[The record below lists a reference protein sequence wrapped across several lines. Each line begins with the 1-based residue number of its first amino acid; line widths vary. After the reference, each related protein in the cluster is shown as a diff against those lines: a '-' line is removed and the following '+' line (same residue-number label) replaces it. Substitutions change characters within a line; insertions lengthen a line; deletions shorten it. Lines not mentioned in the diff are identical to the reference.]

1 MSLLK
6 NKLNVNLSYNG
17 VFYNRP
23 KMTVYGDGWM
33 LTRKY
38 LSHNTSVSLN
48 VSWNFS
54 IGKKIKDNR
63 DMPSI
68 GSAGRAIPTF

>member
-1 MSLLK
+1 
-6 NKLNVNLSYNG
+6 
-17 VFYNRP
+17 
-23 KMTVYGDGWM
+23 MTVYGDGWM